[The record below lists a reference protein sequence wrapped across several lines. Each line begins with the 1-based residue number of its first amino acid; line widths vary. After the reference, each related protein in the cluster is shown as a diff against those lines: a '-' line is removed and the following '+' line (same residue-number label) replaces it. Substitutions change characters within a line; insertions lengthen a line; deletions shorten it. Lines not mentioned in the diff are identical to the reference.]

1 VKWSVIA
8 LGAALTMCATPVVAA
23 ATDDIAS
30 IAATLDRA
38 AARKNPARSDV
49 PVVRLSGNLEAW
61 LTAGLDAARSEKKPR
76 DRARDLSALAASL
89 RRAAALERAASISTP
104 RDVGATVKKI
114 LSDPAYAVAHA
125 APPQQQK
132 ESWLEILLKRLAELW
147 SKFLGRAAASG
158 STSVALGDIIAIIA
172 VAAAAAALVYL
183 IVRVAL
189 MLVARRARQRG
200 EERIG
205 AEIETPGDPDASYA
219 AARLAASE
227 GSYGRAVALLFQAA
241 LVVLDRSGRVAY
253 DPARTAGEYR
263 RAVRQTDARAASPFD
278 ELARAFTDVAY
289 ADKNATEREWMS
301 ADASYGRFTPL
312 VGVRH

>member
-1 VKWSVIA
+1 VKWAVIA
-8 LGAALTMCATPVVAA
+8 LGAALTICATPVAA
-23 ATDDIAS
+23 ATTDDIAS
-30 IAATLDRA
+30 VAATIDRA
-38 AARKNPARSDV
+38 AARKNPSRADI
-49 PVVRLSGNLEAW
+49 PAVRVSGNLEPW
-61 LTAGLDAARSEKKPR
+61 LAAGLDAARAEKKPK

-89 RRAAALERAASISTP
+89 RRADALETAASIAAP
-104 RDVGATVKKI
+104 RDVGAVVKKI
-114 LSDPAYAVAHA
+114 LSDPVYAVAHG
-125 APPQQQK
+125 APPAPK
-132 ESWLEILLKRLAELW
+132 RESWLDLLLKRLAELW
-147 SKFLGRAAASG
+147 SKFLGRAAESG
-158 STSVALGDIIAIIA
+158 SASAAFGDIIAIIA

-189 MLVARRARQRG
+189 MLVARRARRRG

-205 AEIETPGDPDASYA
+205 TEIATLGDPDQSYA
-219 AARLAASE
+219 AASRAASE

-263 RAVRQTDARAASPFD
+263 RAVRQTATRAASPFD

-301 ADASYGRFTPL
+301 ADASYSRFAPL
-312 VGVRH
+312 VGVRQ